1 MCTLECLI
9 NMPTQISMS
18 GGKKSKKLIR
28 VLVPN
33 KHVWWKNPKFTG
45 MNFGTD
51 TIIDFLNIGR
61 CFTTLVVLYTQKV
74 GVSQPLWY
82 CILCRADW
90 CFTTLVILYIL
101 SRYMFHNPCGTVYSA
116 GWCFTTL
123 VVMFHNR
130 CGTV

>member
-1 MCTLECLI
+1 MVFTPGCLI

-51 TIIDFLNIGR
+51 TIIDFLNI
-61 CFTTLVVLYTQKV
+61 FAIFVHEKTKLTEV
-74 GVSQPLWY
+74 
-82 CILCRADW
+82 
-90 CFTTLVILYIL
+90 
-101 SRYMFHNPCGTVYSA
+101 
-116 GWCFTTL
+116 
-123 VVMFHNR
+123 
-130 CGTV
+130 

>member
-1 MCTLECLI
+1 
-9 NMPTQISMS
+9 MPTQISMS

-61 CFTTLVVLYTQKV
+61 CFTTLVVLYTLQ
-74 GVSQPLWY
+74 G
-82 CILCRADW
+82 R
-90 CFTTLVILYIL
+90 LV
-101 SRYMFHNPCGTVYSA
+101 FHYSCDTVYTQQVYVS
-116 GWCFTTL
+116 
-123 VVMFHNR
+123 
-130 CGTV
+130 

>member
-1 MCTLECLI
+1 MQIISTIASNLHNTLECLI

-51 TIIDFLNIGR
+51 TIIDFLNI
-61 CFTTLVVLYTQKV
+61 FAIFVHEKTKLTEV
-74 GVSQPLWY
+74 
-82 CILCRADW
+82 
-90 CFTTLVILYIL
+90 
-101 SRYMFHNPCGTVYSA
+101 
-116 GWCFTTL
+116 
-123 VVMFHNR
+123 
-130 CGTV
+130 